1 MDKKSFHV
9 DNKNIEKSISDL
21 KAYQFLVRTR
31 EVKLWIEE
39 MINETIQ
46 GDTSELVLNLRDGV
60 VLCNLSN
67 VFAKGI
73 IKKIHS
79 VKSGSVLAF
88 MATDNINSFFKAID
102 SVKFNK
108 IYVFGVVDLWE
119 MKNIRNV
126 IGCLHALA
134 RYVGTLGDYVKI
146 KNLSKTKQEFNEK
159 EISETKKILEEIEK
173 DDPKKE
179 TTLYGLKRKKKKY
192 LFKKMKKPILQTQK
206 NVQLMESNQNMVLLE
221 KKANF

>member
-73 IKKIHS
+73 IKK
-79 VKSGSVLAF
+79 
-88 MATDNINSFFKAID
+88 NSQ
-102 SVKFNK
+102 
-108 IYVFGVVDLWE
+108 
-119 MKNIRNV
+119 
-126 IGCLHALA
+126 C
-134 RYVGTLGDYVKI
+134 
-146 KNLSKTKQEFNEK
+146 
-159 EISETKKILEEIEK
+159 
-173 DDPKKE
+173 
-179 TTLYGLKRKKKKY
+179 
-192 LFKKMKKPILQTQK
+192 
-206 NVQLMESNQNMVLLE
+206 
-221 KKANF
+221 